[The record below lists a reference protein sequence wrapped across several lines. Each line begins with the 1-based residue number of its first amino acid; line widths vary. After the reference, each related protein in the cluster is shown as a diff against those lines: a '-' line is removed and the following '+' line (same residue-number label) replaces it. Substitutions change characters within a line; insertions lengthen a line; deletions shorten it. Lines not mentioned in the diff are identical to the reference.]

1 MGWARRGFEPFRA
14 RERGEGGG
22 GEGGGG
28 EDASENGGKL
38 AVAVVGGNSLQ
49 STRSAFNNALPR
61 TLGDLER
68 EPITVEWN
76 RMVFGPLIAV
86 ATTTTTTAAAID
98 VDESETGI
106 ERWEGEAG
114 IMSDPA
120 EYAATFRV
128 ARILVERRPT
138 EVRANSLRT

>member
-1 MGWARRGFEPFRA
+1 MGSSRFRTVPREGVGRG
-14 RERGEGGG
+14 RGGRGT
-22 GEGGGG
+22 
-28 EDASENGGKL
+28 SENGGKL

-86 ATTTTTTAAAID
+86 ATTTTTTTTAAVTAID